1 MHVSKLEG
9 SWNETGSDFK
19 LRFPS
24 STDLFT
30 NQMMPK
36 DSLTIASDMDLKLAV
51 TVSRSGK
58 QQLRTNKSASLET
71 RLEAKTTMTLQQ

>member
-9 SWNETGSDFK
+9 SWNETSSDFK

-24 STDLFT
+24 STNLFT

-51 TVSRSGK
+51 TVSHSEK
-58 QQLRTNKSASLET
+58 QRLRTNESASLET
-71 RLEAKTTMTLQQ
+71 R